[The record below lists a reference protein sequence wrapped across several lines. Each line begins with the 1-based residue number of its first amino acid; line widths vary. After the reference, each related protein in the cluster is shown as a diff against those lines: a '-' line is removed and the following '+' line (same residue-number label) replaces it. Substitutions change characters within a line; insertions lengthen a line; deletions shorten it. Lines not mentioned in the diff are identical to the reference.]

1 MSTVVEALD
10 EPGIVASENA
20 TAVVWKL
27 AWPAVVLN
35 SLQVVNQLLDRGFIG
50 HLSTDALTAHGG
62 AINVMFLM
70 FSLAVAVATGAT
82 ALVSRAFGAQSPS
95 EYRLASRQSIR
106 IAIFCGFLMAGV
118 TAASASIVAHTV
130 LPANDPDAI
139 HLMTRF
145 VLVYSTSLPAIY
157 VIQTLAGSLR
167 GIGDTKSP
175 MFISGFQIL
184 IHMTLNCLLV
194 FPTHK
199 VGMFGGL
206 VNFTLPGAGM
216 GLIGAGTA
224 LSVSAWVS
232 AIIYLSFVSKTPLG
246 NLWGLHLPQVQ
257 WVVRI
262 LRIALPAALM
272 ATLRVLSLTTFTI
285 VLAMVPNGSIAIGA
299 MSTAF
304 AIEAVMNMPSFGL
317 SAAAGA
323 LVGQSLGMKR
333 PDRAEKLG
341 WIAAHHGALVTLSLA
356 GPIYLLSPTI
366 ARILLGDK
374 PDMIVQTITLL
385 RYLCVTEVLFAYAM
399 IVIGAMQGAGDTV
412 RPMWISIFSLWGLRA

>member
-1 MSTVVEALD
+1 
-10 EPGIVASENA
+10 
-20 TAVVWKL
+20 
-27 AWPAVVLN
+27 
-35 SLQVVNQLLDRGFIG
+35 
-50 HLSTDALTAHGG
+50 
-62 AINVMFLM
+62 
-70 FSLAVAVATGAT
+70 
-82 ALVSRAFGAQSPS
+82 
-95 EYRLASRQSIR
+95 
-106 IAIFCGFLMAGV
+106 
-118 TAASASIVAHTV
+118 
-130 LPANDPDAI
+130 
-139 HLMTRF
+139 
-145 VLVYSTSLPAIY
+145 
-157 VIQTLAGSLR
+157 
-167 GIGDTKSP
+167 
-175 MFISGFQIL
+175 
-184 IHMTLNCLLV
+184 
-194 FPTHK
+194 
-199 VGMFGGL
+199 
-206 VNFTLPGAGM
+206 
-216 GLIGAGTA
+216 
-224 LSVSAWVS
+224 
-232 AIIYLSFVSKTPLG
+232 
-246 NLWGLHLPQVQ
+246 
-257 WVVRI
+257 
-262 LRIALPAALM
+262 M